1 MDGLTQ
7 TMTAS
12 AGASEPI
19 TWLLGVSPGA
29 ELDGWLPVPHRVLR
43 LASHRALEGASK

>member
-1 MDGLTQ
+1 MLAESLQ
-7 TMTAS
+7 AS
-12 AGASEPI
+12 ADAAEPI

-29 ELDGWLPVPHRVLR
+29 ELDGWLPVPYRVLR